1 MKRKLL
7 SVFTTTLLTASLAAA
22 GSFSAAAESEPVT
35 IRVATLAQ
43 QLSLPMYYI
52 SEQGWDVENG
62 FKLEITTFSQGTGI
76 NEALGSGLVDVCTI
90 GAAGVNS
97 CCIYD
102 AVYLFSHEDSGAGQQ
117 AMVRNDSEIAQ
128 VKGYLP
134 DYPELLGSPET
145 IKGATILLPMGTGAQ
160 INTDKYLELFGLTE
174 DDVTLVNMDTAP
186 AYQAF
191 VSGEGD
197 MSHTCYPTA
206 DEYDPELYSVAF
218 SMNAMDLPYYDN
230 IIASRSFMENEE
242 NHDALV
248 ALCVQIIRAAE
259 AFQDDAVLMDTMME
273 WYDLNGQTVDRES
286 IEHQVLERP
295 FFTYE
300 DLTSIDAT
308 ASFKLTAEFYASIG
322 NITEEDLQKVF
333 DNMDS
338 EILQEALEAYAAQ
351 YQ

>member
-1 MKRKLL
+1 MKKK
-7 SVFTTTLLTASLAAA
+7 TAMILTAATIAAVSM
-22 GSFSAAAESEPVT
+22 GPVTGLAAESEPVT

-102 AVYLFSHEDSGAGQQ
+102 AVYLFSHEDSAAGQQ
-117 AMVRNDSEIAQ
+117 VMVRNDSPIAQ
-128 VKGYLP
+128 EKGYLE
-134 DYPELLGSPET
+134 DYPQLLGSPET
-145 IKGATILLPMGTGAQ
+145 IKGATILLPMGTGSQ
-160 INTDKYLELFGLTE
+160 INVDTYLDRFGLTE

-197 MSHTCYPTA
+197 MVHTCYPTA
-206 DEYDPELYSVAF
+206 DEYDPEQYSVAF
-218 SMNAMDLPYYDN
+218 SMNTVGLPYYDN
-230 IIASRSFMENEE
+230 IIVSRSFFEE
-242 NHDALV
+242 EANHDALV
-248 ALCVQIIRAAE
+248 ALCVQLLRTAE
-259 AFQDDAVLMDTMME
+259 AFKDDEVLMDTMMA
-273 WYDLNGQTVDRES
+273 WYELNGQTVDRDT

-300 DLTSIDAT
+300 DLSSIDAT
-308 ASFKLTAEFYASIG
+308 ASFKIMAEFYATIG
-322 NITEEDLQKVF
+322 NITEEDLERVF
-333 DNMDS
+333 ANMDDT
-338 EILQEALEAYAAQ
+338 IINEALTVYAET
-351 YQ
+351 YL